1 MFTPSERP
9 PRRSSASKAKRRA
22 VKKRAALLGSPTNG
36 KRSYQVYAKARGP
49 VDSDELAQHLQSVF
63 SDLREFGGEEGDG
76 GFTLTDSDRDDG
88 TSSMEAGSSA
98 EQLNSLKNLDRHP
111 ALVLNAD
118 YQPLRMLP
126 LSILRWQE
134 TAKAVLSGKAV
145 VVDTYPNVYVRSVGM
160 DMPVPAVIALREYAP
175 TGKARPAFTRRNVFL
190 RDGYRCQYCGQ
201 LFRTSE
207 LTLDHVE
214 PRCLGGKLNW
224 ENTVTCCN
232 KCNCRKGCL
241 RPNQLHKVGMKLLST
256 PRCPS
261 LFELASEAT
270 KFVPRRVHPTWA
282 PFLGLDAED
291 SY

>member
-1 MFTPSERP
+1 
-9 PRRSSASKAKRRA
+9 
-22 VKKRAALLGSPTNG
+22 
-36 KRSYQVYAKARGP
+36 
-49 VDSDELAQHLQSVF
+49 
-63 SDLREFGGEEGDG
+63 
-76 GFTLTDSDRDDG
+76 
-88 TSSMEAGSSA
+88 MEAGSSA

-160 DMPVPAVIALREYAP
+160 DMPVPSVIALREYAP